1 MGVFAFCLFAAFAA
15 VAQSSS
21 NDSAA
26 IGQTYRPIVAVSDSC
41 CTNEFAAVATSIL
54 DEIADVG
61 ANPVLLPETANEDA
75 VRTFLEN
82 VDMVFIPTVGRES
95 PRRAEW
101 ELRLRRL
108 TDDMRIPSYSASRIA
123 EFSSGAKLG
132 KTLRQQRRY
141 GLVAVPDYC
150 FTNGVSVVKANMV
163 ESLVKAGFFPYVIP
177 FTADD
182 KALAGY
188 IRPADALLV
197 AGGFRLQDYKKRCD
211 FEIRAIRIALDRAMP
226 IAGVCHGCQVI
237 NVAFGGKL
245 AHTPQAAG
253 VENPQILHRR
263 QNVVPWTDNYHA
275 AETVAGSRIAAV
287 LGTGT
292 VVVNSSHS
300 RCIGKPAPGIKVTAR
315 APDGVVEAIEH
326 ETLPVMAFQ
335 FHPERMA
342 FDERMVKL
350 IRTALKPPCSASAS
364 MLP

>member
-1 MGVFAFCLFAAFAA
+1 MRVPYYDAGRVAEFCA
-15 VAQSSS
+15 
-21 NDSAA
+21 
-26 IGQTYRPIVAVSDSC
+26 G
-41 CTNEFAAVATSIL
+41 VAT
-54 DEIADVG
+54 
-61 ANPVLLPETANEDA
+61 
-75 VRTFLEN
+75 
-82 VDMVFIPTVGRES
+82 
-95 PRRAEW
+95 
-101 ELRLRRL
+101 
-108 TDDMRIPSYSASRIA
+108 
-123 EFSSGAKLG
+123 G
-132 KTLRQQRRY
+132 KAPARKRHYR
-141 GLVAVPDYC
+141 LVAVPDYC
-150 FTNGVSVVKANMV
+150 FTNGVTVVKANIV
-163 ESLVKAGFFPYVIP
+163 DAPEKAGFFPYVIP

-188 IRPADALLV
+188 IMPADALLV

-237 NVAFGGKL
+237 NVAFGGTL
-245 AHTPQAAG
+245 AHTPQSTG

-342 FDERMVKL
+342 FDERMVNL
-350 IRTALKPPCSASAS
+350 IRTALKPRCSASAS